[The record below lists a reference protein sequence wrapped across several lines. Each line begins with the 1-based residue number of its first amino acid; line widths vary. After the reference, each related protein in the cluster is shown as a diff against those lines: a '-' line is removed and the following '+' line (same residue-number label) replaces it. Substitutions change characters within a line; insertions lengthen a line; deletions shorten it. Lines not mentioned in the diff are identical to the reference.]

1 MASHQGQER
10 QNGRAVLPK
19 PKVIDFG
26 PRQRAIAEQLQ
37 RDEGYAAHLKRE
49 LAAAEERII
58 AARGKLDL
66 IADIMTEWG
75 EMPQP
80 VPEVSPPETIEA
92 R

>member
-1 MASHQGQER
+1 MTQADPKHQESR
-10 QNGRAVLPK
+10 TVA

-49 LAAAEERII
+49 LAAVEERIV

-66 IADIMTEWG
+66 IADIMMEWS
-75 EMPQP
+75 ETPQP
-80 VPEVSPPETIEA
+80 VPPEGT
-92 R
+92 